1 MGYNMNPIVLISLL
15 AAGCAAAPADKVVA
29 LHSGLPLGGLV
40 ATHSITH
47 QVPSAVELKQV
58 GDVVP
63 VAAPLAH
70 VAVPGYS
77 VNGEIRTVDNVELK
91 HVPLVAHTG
100 VIAHHGLVHAPL
112 AVAPAVVKADEEDK
126 TVAVHSA
133 VLPTFAGLPALHHA
147 GLPIGYH
154 GLGLGLHGLGLHG
167 LPVIAA
173 AAPAAEESEE

>member
-1 MGYNMNPIVLISLL
+1 MGYNMNPIVLMSLL

-29 LHSGLPLGGLV
+29 LHHALPLGGLV

-70 VAVPGYS
+70 VAVPGYT
-77 VNGEIRTVDNVELK
+77 VNGEIRTVAAADLPE
-91 HVPLVAHTG
+91 VPLVAHTG
-100 VIAHHGLVHAPL
+100 VIAHAGLIHPL

-126 TVAVHSA
+126 TVAV
-133 VLPTFAGLPALHHA
+133 LPTLA
-147 GLPIGYH
+147 GLPIAYH
-154 GLGLGLHGLGLHG
+154 GLGLHGLGLHG
-167 LPVIAA
+167 LPLIAA
-173 AAPAAEESEE
+173 AAPATEET

>member
-29 LHSGLPLGGLV
+29 LHHVLPLGGLV

-70 VAVPGYS
+70 VAVPGYT
-77 VNGEIRTVDNVELK
+77 VNGEIRTVAAADLPE
-91 HVPLVAHTG
+91 VPLVAHTG
-100 VIAHHGLVHAPL
+100 VIAHAGLIHPL

-126 TVAVHSA
+126 TVAV
-133 VLPTFAGLPALHHA
+133 
-147 GLPIGYH
+147 LPIPYH
-154 GLGLGLHGLGLHG
+154 GLGLHGLGLHG
-167 LPVIAA
+167 LPLIAA
-173 AAPAAEESEE
+173 AAPAAEQTE